1 MPEPL
6 DKLLNKGLDQKFQLE
21 LPPIDQS
28 SDASMDAP
36 APPEEQIS
44 VDQLKADEKFRQ
56 SADLLHI
63 LYEGEKFDGPEDAL
77 AEYGMDIMA
86 EFNINFAGP
95 GGVFE
100 SNPGMLSQ
108 AAQLV
113 ASGSK
118 EHAQAFLYMNKRY
131 AQLPNF
137 VPSVMGRTFMAML
150 RDPTMFTGFGTLGAG
165 LVARKLGKEGVQYGI
180 KKALTAMTRIPM
192 NAPARTGGAMVGT
205 MTGGANIARQDI
217 ERTAEVPARMEQGLG
232 ESLTET
238 AIDTAIGS
246 VAGMAMIKGI
256 EKAAPVVVEGAKNLY
271 KGVMGKDGADEKA
284 VINEVVE
291 LLAPEQQAPAQQPGR
306 TEMSRIVGRVYH
318 SGSAGEGETGRWVSS
333 NRDYAAGYRS
343 DLPLFYIDLKRTDP
357 RLQGAYPEQ
366 SVDKGFTF
374 NFELKPDEAVNLK
387 RTSRDIAGKAQQG
400 TPIGPR
406 GPAVKLTPAENKF
419 FASFME
425 NEANREELMEA
436 VPSLRIDNGTISVD
450 QKGVDELFRWI
461 DETVVLDGAGTVPP
475 RLKKAKFYN
484 MLDGESN

>member
-6 DKLLNKGLDQKFQLE
+6 DKILNKGLDQKFQLE
-21 LPPIDQS
+21 LPPIDES

-44 VDQLKADEKFRQ
+44 TVQLKADEKFRQ

-63 LYEGEKFDGPEDAL
+63 LYEGEKFDGSEDAL

-100 SNPGMLSQ
+100 SNPGMISQ

-118 EHAQAFLYMNKRY
+118 EHAQAFLYMNTRY

-137 VPSVMGRTFMAML
+137 APSVMGRTFMAML
-150 RDPTMFTGFGTLGAG
+150 RDPTMLTGLGTFGAG

-192 NAPARTGGAMVGT
+192 NAPIRTGGAMVGT
-205 MTGGANIARQDI
+205 MTGGANIAQQDI

-238 AIDTAIGS
+238 AINTAIGD

-256 EKAAPVVVEGAKNLY
+256 EKAAPVVMEGAKNLY
-271 KGVMGKDGADEKA
+271 KGAMGKDGADEKA

-291 LLAPEQQAPAQQPGR
+291 LLAPAQQAA
-306 TEMSRIVGRVYH
+306 
-318 SGSAGEGETGRWVSS
+318 
-333 NRDYAAGYRS
+333 
-343 DLPLFYIDLKRTDP
+343 
-357 RLQGAYPEQ
+357 
-366 SVDKGFTF
+366 
-374 NFELKPDEAVNLK
+374 
-387 RTSRDIAGKAQQG
+387 
-400 TPIGPR
+400 PIESL

-436 VPSLRIDNGTISVD
+436 VPSLKIDNGAISVN

-461 DETVVLDGAGTVPP
+461 DEVVIADGAGTVPP

-484 MLDGESN
+484 MLDGGSN

>member
-6 DKLLNKGLDQKFQLE
+6 DKLLNKGLDQKFQSE
-21 LPPIDQS
+21 LPPIDES

-150 RDPTMFTGFGTLGAG
+150 RDPTMYTGFGTLGAG

-192 NAPARTGGAMVGT
+192 NAPARTGGAFVGT

-238 AIDTAIGS
+238 AINTAIGS
-246 VAGMAMIKGI
+246 VTGMAMIKGI

-271 KGVMGKDGADEKA
+271 KRVMGKDGADEKA
-284 VINEVVE
+284 VINEVVK
-291 LLAPEQQAPAQQPGR
+291 LLAPAQQ
-306 TEMSRIVGRVYH
+306 
-318 SGSAGEGETGRWVSS
+318 
-333 NRDYAAGYRS
+333 AA
-343 DLPLFYIDLKRTDP
+343 
-357 RLQGAYPEQ
+357 
-366 SVDKGFTF
+366 
-374 NFELKPDEAVNLK
+374 
-387 RTSRDIAGKAQQG
+387 
-400 TPIGPR
+400 PIEPR
-406 GPAVKLTPAENKF
+406 GPAVNQPAPVIDGFQNSIHENPLIVGSAANHEGSHVAEVGYAYRSIGDAELQAIRNDGFALPPPGGKSKGGRKNVKHWSRADGKLYYRPDQIVIRIRSENLDPDTPASAKNIEVWNKGTG
-419 FASFME
+419 SFE
-425 NEANREELMEA
+425 PVSPQVSNAH
-436 VPSLRIDNGTISVD
+436 
-450 QKGVDELFRWI
+450 
-461 DETVVLDGAGTVPP
+461 
-475 RLKKAKFYN
+475 
-484 MLDGESN
+484 GESN

>member
-21 LPPIDQS
+21 LPPIDES

-44 VDQLKADEKFRQ
+44 TVQLKADEKFRQ

-63 LYEGEKFDGPEDAL
+63 LYEGEKFDGSEDAL

-100 SNPGMLSQ
+100 SNPGMISQ

-137 VPSVMGRTFMAML
+137 APSVMGRTFMAML
-150 RDPTMFTGFGTLGAG
+150 RDPTMLTGFGTFGAG

-192 NAPARTGGAMVGT
+192 NAPIRTGGAMVGT
-205 MTGGANIARQDI
+205 MTGGANIAQQDI

-238 AIDTAIGS
+238 AINTAIGD

-256 EKAAPVVVEGAKNLY
+256 EKAAPVVVKGAKNLY

-291 LLAPEQQAPAQQPGR
+291 LLAPAQQAA
-306 TEMSRIVGRVYH
+306 
-318 SGSAGEGETGRWVSS
+318 
-333 NRDYAAGYRS
+333 
-343 DLPLFYIDLKRTDP
+343 
-357 RLQGAYPEQ
+357 
-366 SVDKGFTF
+366 
-374 NFELKPDEAVNLK
+374 
-387 RTSRDIAGKAQQG
+387 
-400 TPIGPR
+400 PIESL

-436 VPSLRIDNGTISVD
+436 VPSLKIDNGAISVN

-461 DETVVLDGAGTVPP
+461 DEVVIADGAGTVPP

>member
-6 DKLLNKGLDQKFQLE
+6 DKILNKGLDQKFQLE
-21 LPPIDQS
+21 LPPIDES

-44 VDQLKADEKFRQ
+44 TVQLKADEKFRQ

-63 LYEGEKFDGPEDAL
+63 LYEGEKFDGSEDAL

-100 SNPGMLSQ
+100 SNPGMISQ

-137 VPSVMGRTFMAML
+137 APSVMGRTFMAML
-150 RDPTMFTGFGTLGAG
+150 RDPTMLTGFGTFGAG

-192 NAPARTGGAMVGT
+192 NAPIRTGGAMVGT
-205 MTGGANIARQDI
+205 MTGGANIAQQDI

-238 AIDTAIGS
+238 AINTAIGD

-256 EKAAPVVVEGAKNLY
+256 EKAAPVVVKGAKNLY

-291 LLAPEQQAPAQQPGR
+291 LLAPKQQA
-306 TEMSRIVGRVYH
+306 
-318 SGSAGEGETGRWVSS
+318 
-333 NRDYAAGYRS
+333 
-343 DLPLFYIDLKRTDP
+343 
-357 RLQGAYPEQ
+357 
-366 SVDKGFTF
+366 
-374 NFELKPDEAVNLK
+374 
-387 RTSRDIAGKAQQG
+387 
-400 TPIGPR
+400 
-406 GPAVKLTPAENKF
+406 
-419 FASFME
+419 
-425 NEANREELMEA
+425 
-436 VPSLRIDNGTISVD
+436 
-450 QKGVDELFRWI
+450 
-461 DETVVLDGAGTVPP
+461 
-475 RLKKAKFYN
+475 
-484 MLDGESN
+484 GESN

>member
-6 DKLLNKGLDQKFQLE
+6 DKLLNKGLNQKFQLE
-21 LPPIDQS
+21 LPPIDES

-44 VDQLKADEKFRQ
+44 TAQLKADEKFRQ

-63 LYEGEKFDGPEDAL
+63 LYEGEKFDGSEDAL

-137 VPSVMGRTFMAML
+137 TPSVMGRTFMAML
-150 RDPTMFTGFGTLGAG
+150 RDPTMLTGLGTLGAG
-165 LVARKLGKEGVQYGI
+165 LVARKLGQEGVQYGI
-180 KKALTAMTRIPM
+180 KKALTAMTKIPM
-192 NAPARTGGAMVGT
+192 NAPVRTGGATVGT
-205 MTGGANIARQDI
+205 MTGGANIAQQDI

-238 AIDTAIGS
+238 AVNTAIGD

-256 EKAAPVVVEGAKNLY
+256 EQAAPVVVEGAKNLY
-271 KGVMGKDGADEKA
+271 KRAMGKDGADEKA
-284 VINEVVE
+284 VINEAVE
-291 LLAPEQQAPAQQPGR
+291 LLAPAQQAA
-306 TEMSRIVGRVYH
+306 
-318 SGSAGEGETGRWVSS
+318 
-333 NRDYAAGYRS
+333 
-343 DLPLFYIDLKRTDP
+343 
-357 RLQGAYPEQ
+357 
-366 SVDKGFTF
+366 
-374 NFELKPDEAVNLK
+374 
-387 RTSRDIAGKAQQG
+387 
-400 TPIGPR
+400 PIEPR

-419 FASFME
+419 FALFME
-425 NEANREELMEA
+425 NEANREELMES
-436 VPSLRIDNGTISVD
+436 VPSLIIENGTISVD

-461 DETVVLDGAGTVPP
+461 DETVVRDGAGTVPP

-484 MLDGESN
+484 MLEGGGN

>member
-6 DKLLNKGLDQKFQLE
+6 DKILNKGLDQKFQLE
-21 LPPIDQS
+21 LPPIDES

-44 VDQLKADEKFRQ
+44 TVQLKADEKFRQ

-63 LYEGEKFDGPEDAL
+63 LYEGEKFDGSEDAL

-100 SNPGMLSQ
+100 SNPGMISQ

-137 VPSVMGRTFMAML
+137 APSVMGRTFMAML
-150 RDPTMFTGFGTLGAG
+150 RDPTMLTGLGTLGAG

-192 NAPARTGGAMVGT
+192 NAPIRTGGAMVGT
-205 MTGGANIARQDI
+205 MTGGANIAQQDI

-238 AIDTAIGS
+238 AINTAIGD

-291 LLAPEQQAPAQQPGR
+291 LLAPAQQAA
-306 TEMSRIVGRVYH
+306 
-318 SGSAGEGETGRWVSS
+318 
-333 NRDYAAGYRS
+333 
-343 DLPLFYIDLKRTDP
+343 
-357 RLQGAYPEQ
+357 
-366 SVDKGFTF
+366 
-374 NFELKPDEAVNLK
+374 
-387 RTSRDIAGKAQQG
+387 
-400 TPIGPR
+400 PIESL

-436 VPSLRIDNGTISVD
+436 VPSLKIDNGAISVN

-461 DETVVLDGAGTVPP
+461 DEVVIADGAGTVPP

-484 MLDGESN
+484 MLDGGSN